1 MTYSSRKDLI
11 SAGFGRGGLDAT
23 ASACWS
29 SVMISLQ
36 MSMHS
41 LQMYTVGPAI
51 NFLTSFCDLPQKE
64 QRNVSS
70 VRRTIKVSRADYYS
84 SCVKPEGFRAS
95 VAGATRRKSSR
106 RLRGGCQRP
115 ARLTVR

>member
-11 SAGFGRGGLDAT
+11 SAGLGRGGLDAT

-70 VRRTIKVSRADYYS
+70 VRRTIKVSRANYS
-84 SCVKPEGFRAS
+84 SCVKPEGFRARGCWC
-95 VAGATRRKSSR
+95 VAP
-106 RLRGGCQRP
+106 Q
-115 ARLTVR
+115 VF

>member
-11 SAGFGRGGLDAT
+11 SAGLGRGGLDAT

-51 NFLTSFCDLPQKE
+51 SFFTSFCDLPQKE

-70 VRRTIKVSRADYYS
+70 VRRTIGVFRGTPYQKSVQEQLSGS
-84 SCVKPEGFRAS
+84 GPEAPGAS
-95 VAGATRRKSSR
+95 DFPGES
-106 RLRGGCQRP
+106 LPHCQGIHHRQK
-115 ARLTVR
+115 

>member
-11 SAGFGRGGLDAT
+11 SCGLGRGGLDAT

-70 VRRTIKVSRADYYS
+70 VRRTIKFSRANVPAR
-84 SCVKPEGFRAS
+84 VKPEGFRA
-95 VAGATRRKSSR
+95 
-106 RLRGGCQRP
+106 RLRLPSVTQ
-115 ARLTVR
+115 VF